1 MSPLNVMPYAKVHKN
16 DNRDAEAIAE
26 TATRP
31 TMPFVAIKS
40 EGNWTFMPCIACANA
55 WCATGPG

>member
-1 MSPLNVMPYAKVHKN
+1 MPYAKVHKN